1 MGRAGFEPGG
11 LATAPASAIGD
22 GAKGHHMGAPRSG
35 PGGRQSQ
42 EGGAP
47 AAPRSQVGKPRPPS
61 RPARPQAPCST
72 LHAQE
77 ARVPRWGGG
86 GQGRGTSQAGPQ
98 RLVHKPWEQD
108 WPRPGAPRLAD
119 EWTLSLTARRPRA
132 LTQLPHHQES
142 NRGATAPTAP

>member
-86 GQGRGTSQAGPQ
+86 GRGGALPRQGRNDLSTS
-98 RLVHKPWEQD
+98 
-108 WPRPGAPRLAD
+108 PGNRTGHAQ
-119 EWTLSLTARRPRA
+119 E
-132 LTQLPHHQES
+132 PHVWQT
-142 NRGATAPTAP
+142 NGLCP